1 MVHLRVKLKKSMKK
15 KHNDKSKKP
24 FPYKKMLLCF
34 VLLLIVAGIFTSF
47 NMLYTKSNYFIV
59 KNVTMVGQKV
69 NSSVNYN
76 ELARMMVDRN
86 IFKLDLGEIKNYML
100 DNYPEL
106 LSLRLDKAFPD
117 SVHAVIVLRKPVAQV
132 NQQRYYPVDKEGIV
146 LSDVKDYPDEN
157 LPIIN
162 GIRTKLSR
170 AIGKMAESKHLK
182 KALAL
187 LREIKDSG
195 ILEEHTLVEIDA
207 ANRRNMTFFL
217 EDGLEIKIGHEEYA
231 SRLEK
236 LKNEL
241 SDPQIKPADV
251 RYIDLRFGEP
261 VIGPRWK
268 N

>member
-1 MVHLRVKLKKSMKK
+1 MKK
-15 KHNDKSKKP
+15 KHNGKNKKP
-24 FPYKKMLLCF
+24 FPYKKSLLCF
-34 VLLLIVAGIFTSF
+34 IPLLIAVGIFTSF
-47 NMLYTKSNYFIV
+47 YILYTKSKYFVV
-59 KNVTMVGQKV
+59 KNVIVVGQKV

-76 ELARMMVDRN
+76 ELAGMMVDKN
-86 IFKLDLGEIKNYML
+86 ISKLRLKKIKNYML
-100 DNYPEL
+100 DSYPEL
-106 LSLRLDKAFPD
+106 LSLRLDRAFPD
-117 SVHAVIVLRKPVAQV
+117 SIQAVIVLRKPIAQV
-132 NQQRYYPVDKEGIV
+132 NQQRYYPVDREGVV

-170 AIGKMAESKHLK
+170 AIGKMVESRRLE

-187 LREIKDSG
+187 LRKIKSSG

-207 ANRRNMTFFL
+207 ANMRNMIFFL
-217 EDGLEIKIGHEEYA
+217 EDGLEIKIGHEEYT

-268 N
+268 R